1 MELTRTCKECKVIG
15 PTDSFASAG
24 IKNGK
29 QYYRYL
35 CKYCFYKSKK
45 PRKADLKQFVL
56 DIKKNS
62 ICERCS
68 FSDYRALQFH
78 HLIAEDKYDAISNMV
93 ANGYGKEK
101 LLDEI
106 KKCAILCANCH
117 QIEHFNQDNLGVV

>member
-1 MELTRTCKECKVIG
+1 MEQTRVCRTCKTEG

-29 QYYRYL
+29 KYYRYL
-35 CKYCFYKSKK
+35 CKSCYYKSKQ

-56 DIKKNS
+56 DIKKS
-62 ICERCS
+62 SSCQKCG

-78 HLIAEDKYDAISNMV
+78 HIISDDKQDAISNMV

-106 KKCAILCANCH
+106 KKCSILCANCH